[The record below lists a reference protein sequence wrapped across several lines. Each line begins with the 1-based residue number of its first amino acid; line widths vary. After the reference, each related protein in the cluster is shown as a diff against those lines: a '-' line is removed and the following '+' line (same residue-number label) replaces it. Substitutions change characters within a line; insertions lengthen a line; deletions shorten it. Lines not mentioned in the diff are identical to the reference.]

1 MKQHIY
7 KGREGFTLLLTLIPP
22 EEYSCATL
30 RLVLRCLRPTEAQFL
45 IIFISFWLNNRFFS
59 KAIMLKIMLRKFDF
73 SGVIMRSLRL
83 YQHNQYRYASTAQTI
98 KISFTNLFTIT
109 NIMLKELYSL
119 CSKTYLE

>member
-1 MKQHIY
+1 MKQHLY
-7 KGREGFTLLLTLIPP
+7 KGREGFTLLLTVIPP
-22 EEYSCATL
+22 EEYSSAML
-30 RLVLRCLRPTEAQFL
+30 RLVLRRLRPTEAQFL
-45 IIFISFWLNNRFFS
+45 ILFICFWLNNRFFS

-83 YQHNQYRYASTAQTI
+83 YQHNQYRYASTAPTI

-109 NIMLKELYSL
+109 KIMLKELYSL

>member
-1 MKQHIY
+1 MKQHLY

-22 EEYSCATL
+22 EEYSSAML
-30 RLVLRCLRPTEAQFL
+30 RLVLRRLRPTEAQFL
-45 IIFISFWLNNRFFS
+45 ILFICFWLNNRFFS

-83 YQHNQYRYASTAQTI
+83 YQYNQYRYGSTAQTI
-98 KISFTNLFTIT
+98 KTSFKNLFTIT
-109 NIMLKELYSL
+109 KIMLKELYSL

>member
-1 MKQHIY
+1 MKQHLY

-22 EEYSCATL
+22 EEYSSAML
-30 RLVLRCLRPTEAQFL
+30 RLVLRRLRPTEAQFL
-45 IIFISFWLNNRFFS
+45 ILFIWFWLNNRFFS

-83 YQHNQYRYASTAQTI
+83 YQYNQYMYASTAQTI
-98 KISFTNLFTIT
+98 KTLFKNLFTIT
-109 NIMLKELYSL
+109 KIMLKELYSL

>member
-7 KGREGFTLLLTLIPP
+7 KGREEFTLLLTLIPP

-83 YQHNQYRYASTAQTI
+83 YQYNQYRYGSTAQTI
-98 KISFTNLFTIT
+98 KTSFKNLFTIT
-109 NIMLKELYSL
+109 KIMLKELYSL

>member
-45 IIFISFWLNNRFFS
+45 IIFFSFWLNNRFFS

-109 NIMLKELYSL
+109 KIMLKELYSL

>member
-1 MKQHIY
+1 MKQHLY

-22 EEYSCATL
+22 EEYSSAML
-30 RLVLRCLRPTEAQFL
+30 RLVLRRLRPTEAQFL
-45 IIFISFWLNNRFFS
+45 ILFICFWLNNRFFS

-73 SGVIMRSLRL
+73 SGVIMRSLHL

-109 NIMLKELYSL
+109 KIMLKELYSL

>member
-109 NIMLKELYSL
+109 KIMLKELYSL

>member
-45 IIFISFWLNNRFFS
+45 IIFISFWLNYRFFS

-109 NIMLKELYSL
+109 KIMLKELYSL